1 MHLRVECLEMK
12 LVINKSVTEEELIKG
27 CLNLDPNA
35 QKQLYEKY
43 SAKMFGVCLRYVK
56 DYSEAED
63 VLVTAFMKV
72 FDRLAQYKGQ
82 GSLEGWIRRVTINEA
97 LTFLRKNRYMYL
109 EVEIEKVD
117 REPEF
122 QKLENEL
129 EVEDLLNMVKRL
141 PEGYR
146 TVFNLY
152 AIEGY
157 THREIAKKLEINVN
171 TSKSQLSRARKL
183 LQKYLVESEMY
194 YNEKTV
200 SNEKTSN

>member
-1 MHLRVECLEMK
+1 MK
-12 LVINKSVTEEELIKG
+12 LVINKSVTEEELIQG

-72 FDRLAQYKGQ
+72 FDRLVQYKGQ
-82 GSLEGWIRRVTINEA
+82 GSFEGWIRRVTINEA
-97 LTFLRKNRYMYL
+97 LTFLRKNRNMYL
-109 EVEIEKVD
+109 EVEIEKVYK
-117 REPEF
+117 EPEF

-200 SNEKTSN
+200 SNEKVSN

>member
-1 MHLRVECLEMK
+1 MK
-12 LVINKSVTEEELIKG
+12 LVINKSVTEEELIQG
-27 CLNLDPNA
+27 CLNLDPKA

-72 FDRLAQYKGQ
+72 FDRLVQYKGH
-82 GSLEGWIRRVTINEA
+82 GSFEGWIRRVTINEA

-117 REPEF
+117 IEPKF

-157 THREIAKKLEINVN
+157 THKEIAKKLEINVN

-200 SNEKTSN
+200 SNEKASN

>member
-1 MHLRVECLEMK
+1 MK
-12 LVINKSVTEEELIKG
+12 LVINKSVTEEELIQG
-27 CLNLDPNA
+27 CLNLDPTA

-56 DYSEAED
+56 DYNEAED
-63 VLVTAFMKV
+63 VLITAFMKV
-72 FDRLAQYKGQ
+72 FDRLVQYKGQ
-82 GSLEGWIRRVTINEA
+82 GSFEGWIRRVTINEA
-97 LTFLRKNRYMYL
+97 LTFLRKNRNMYL

-157 THREIAKKLEINVN
+157 THKEIAKKLEINVN

-194 YNEKTV
+194 YNEKTA
-200 SNEKTSN
+200 SNEKASN

>member
-1 MHLRVECLEMK
+1 MK
-12 LVINKSVTEEELIKG
+12 LVINKSVTEEELIQG
-27 CLNLDPNA
+27 CLNLDPKA

-72 FDRLAQYKGQ
+72 FNRLVQYKGQ
-82 GSLEGWIRRVTINEA
+82 GSFEGWIRRVTINEA

-117 REPEF
+117 KEPEF

-200 SNEKTSN
+200 EQ

>member
-1 MHLRVECLEMK
+1 MK

-27 CLNLDPNA
+27 CLNHNAAA

-43 SAKMFGVCLRYVK
+43 SSRMFGVCLRYVK
-56 DYSEAED
+56 DHGEAED

-72 FDRLAQYKGQ
+72 FDRLVQYKGQ
-82 GSLEGWIRRVTINEA
+82 GSFEGWIRRVTINEA
-97 LTFLRKNRYMYL
+97 LTFLRKNRNMYL

-129 EVEDLLNMVKRL
+129 EVEDLMNMVKRL

-157 THREIAKKLEINVN
+157 THKEIAEKLEINVN

-194 YNEKTV
+194 YNKKTV
-200 SNEKTSN
+200 SNE

>member
-1 MHLRVECLEMK
+1 MK

-27 CLNLDPNA
+27 CLNLDPTA

-63 VLVTAFMKV
+63 VLITAFMKV
-72 FDRLAQYKGQ
+72 FDRLVQYKGQ
-82 GSLEGWIRRVTINEA
+82 GSFEGWIRRVTINEA
-97 LTFLRKNRYMYL
+97 LTFLRKNRNMYL
-109 EVEIEKVD
+109 EVEIEKID
-117 REPEF
+117 KEPEF

-146 TVFNLY
+146 MVFNLY

-157 THREIAKKLEINVN
+157 SHKEIAKKLEINVN

-200 SNEKTSN
+200 SNEKASN

>member
-1 MHLRVECLEMK
+1 MK
-12 LVINKSVTEEELIKG
+12 LVINKSVTEEELIQG

-72 FDRLAQYKGQ
+72 FDRLVQYKGQ
-82 GSLEGWIRRVTINEA
+82 GSFEGWIRRVTINEA
-97 LTFLRKNRYMYL
+97 LTFLRKNRNMYL

-117 REPEF
+117 KEPEF

-200 SNEKTSN
+200 EQ

>member
-1 MHLRVECLEMK
+1 MK
-12 LVINKSVTEEELIKG
+12 LVINKSVTEEELIQG

-72 FDRLAQYKGQ
+72 FDRLVQYKGQ
-82 GSLEGWIRRVTINEA
+82 GSFEGWIRRVTINEA
-97 LTFLRKNRYMYL
+97 LTFLRKNRNMYL

-117 REPEF
+117 KEPEF

-200 SNEKTSN
+200 CNEKASN

>member
-1 MHLRVECLEMK
+1 MK
-12 LVINKSVTEEELIKG
+12 LVINKSVTEEDLIKG
-27 CLNLDPNA
+27 CINLDSTA

-43 SAKMFGVCLRYVK
+43 SAKMFGICLRYVK

-72 FDRLAQYKGQ
+72 FDRLVQYKGQ
-82 GSLEGWIRRVTINEA
+82 GSFEGWIRRVTINEA
-97 LTFLRKNRYMYL
+97 LTFLRKNRNMYL

-117 REPEF
+117 KEPEF

-200 SNEKTSN
+200 SNEKASN

>member
-1 MHLRVECLEMK
+1 MK
-12 LVINKSVTEEELIKG
+12 LVINKSVTEEELIQG
-27 CLNLDPNA
+27 CLNLDPKA

-72 FDRLAQYKGQ
+72 FDRLVQYKGQ
-82 GSLEGWIRRVTINEA
+82 GSFEGWIRRVTINEA
-97 LTFLRKNRYMYL
+97 LTFLRKYRNMYL

-157 THREIAKKLEINVN
+157 THREIAKKLEINEN

-200 SNEKTSN
+200 SNEKASN